1 MLHYTNIMAR
11 SRGRTKTSRLTV
23 NLDDRAYEALL
34 AIAGR
39 EDAPIAQVARRA
51 IVDFLSREEP
61 SFGQPN
67 LPLTASQEN
76 VR

>member
-1 MLHYTNIMAR
+1 MAR
-11 SRGRTKTSRLTV
+11 PRGRIKTARLTV
-23 NLDDRAYEALL
+23 NLDDRAYGALL

-39 EDAPIAQVARRA
+39 EDAPVAQVARRA

-61 SFGQPN
+61 SFEQRD
-67 LPLTASQEN
+67 LPLTARPDDRGT